1 MDRSKVDKIIQY
13 ALAVAGDQDIC
24 DRELGPIH
32 LIKYVYLA
40 DLAYAERNKGES
52 FTGTIWKFHHYGPW
66 SVDVFN
72 RIEQACEAVEAEKR
86 AIPSQYSDNDFIRW
100 SVKNGSLRDAVA
112 RDLPITITSAV
123 QWSVRTFGADTY
135 SLLNHVYLT
144 KPMLR
149 AAPGEVLDF
158 SPLEE
163 EGSGF
168 VESKEEIQELSK
180 KGQKR
185 KEAKL
190 KETQRKIQE
199 KLALK
204 RKATPGNISVRPP
217 RYDETFFEGCRWLDS
232 LAGPEAPKLEGEA
245 HFTPDIWKSRSRFD
259 PDLP

>member
-1 MDRSKVDKIIQY
+1 MDKSRVDRIIQY
-13 ALAVAGDQDIC
+13 ALAVAGDQDFC

-52 FTGTIWKFHHYGPW
+52 FTGTNWRFHHYGPW

-72 RIEQACEAVEAEKR
+72 RLDEACEAVEAVKK
-86 AIPSQYSDNDFIRW
+86 AIPSQHKDDDFIRW
-100 SVKNGSLRDAVA
+100 SVKNDAFRDAVA
-112 RDLPITITSAV
+112 KELPITITSAV
-123 QWSVRTFGADTY
+123 QWAVRTFGSDTY

-149 AAPGEVLDF
+149 AAPGEGLNF
-158 SPLEE
+158 SSPEE
-163 EGSGF
+163 EYSGV
-168 VESKEEIQELSK
+168 VELKKETQELSK
-180 KGQKR
+180 KEQKR

-204 RKATPGNISVRPP
+204 RKPTPGNIPIRPP
-217 RYDETFFEGCRWLDS
+217 RYDETFFKGCKWLDS

-245 HFTPDIWKSRSRFD
+245 HFAPDIWKSRSRFD
-259 PDLP
+259 PDLS